1 MLQHRQRSRNSYHG
15 ERGADIF
22 EAALVLPLVL
32 TIIFAMYS
40 FGRGWDVYQT
50 MTRAAREGVRQAVTT
65 DCAMCADGGM
75 EYQPSSYIQNSVV
88 FPALQAAGLHT
99 NNSVLVNSYHQG
111 ITTLDATGNVC
122 GAYITFSY
130 PYQLKL
136 PFLTT
141 TITTITLTT
150 RVQMRLES
158 QPSTCTPS

>member
-1 MLQHRQRSRNSYHG
+1 MPRYRQRSLGEQRG

-32 TIIFAMYS
+32 TILFAMYS

-50 MTRAAREGVRQAVTT
+50 MTRAAREGVRQTVTT

-75 EYQPSSYIQNSVV
+75 EYQSPTYIQDNVV
-88 FPALQAAGLHT
+88 FPALQAAGLNT
-99 NNSVLVNSYHQG
+99 SNSVLVNSYHQG
-111 ITTLDATGNVC
+111 ITTLDTAGKVC

-130 PYQLKL
+130 PYQLQL
-136 PFLTT
+136 PFLST
-141 TITTITLTT
+141 TISTITLTT